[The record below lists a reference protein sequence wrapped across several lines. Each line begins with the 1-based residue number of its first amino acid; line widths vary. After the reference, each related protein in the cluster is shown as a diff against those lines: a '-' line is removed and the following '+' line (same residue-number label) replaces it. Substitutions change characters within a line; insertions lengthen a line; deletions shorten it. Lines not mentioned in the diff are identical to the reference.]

1 MSFYGCLKKRLLIR
15 INPDTELSEKEFIS
29 ANEDLDRSK
38 HTKDVDKNFK
48 WAIVQAYY
56 SMFHAA
62 KAVLY
67 LIGLK
72 ERSHGC
78 IADALE
84 KLSEKGLIQSIVVDQ
99 FKSCMES
106 REDADYRNVYSEEEA
121 GRNVGA
127 AEEFLKKMRELSKK
141 VKPNEI

>member
-1 MSFYGCLKKRLLIR
+1 MSFEECLKKRLLIR
-15 INPDTELSEKEFIS
+15 IKPEIDLSEKEFKAS
-29 ANEDLDRSK
+29 VKDLERAK
-38 HTKDVDKNFK
+38 HTIEIDRDFK

-78 IADALE
+78 VATALE
-84 KLSEKGLIQSIVVDQ
+84 KLSEKGLVESSVVEE
-99 FKSCMES
+99 FKTCMEA
-106 REDADYRNVYSEEEA
+106 REDADYRDEYSGEEA
-121 GRNVGA
+121 KTN
-127 AEEFLKKMRELSKK
+127 AEVAEKFLNKMRDLSKK

>member
-1 MSFYGCLKKRLLIR
+1 MSFEGCLRKRLLIR
-15 INPDTELSEKEFIS
+15 TSPDIELSEKEFFIS
-29 ANEDLDRSK
+29 CEDLERSK
-38 HTKDVDKNFK
+38 HTKDIDKNFK

-56 SMFHAA
+56 SIFHSA

-78 IADALE
+78 IADALD
-84 KLSEKGLIQSIVVDQ
+84 KLSEKGLIESVVVEQ
-99 FKSCMES
+99 FKSCMEA
-106 REDADYRNVYSEEEA
+106 REDADYRHVYSEEEA
-121 GRNVGA
+121 SRTVKI
-127 AEEFLKKMRELSKK
+127 AEEFLKKMREVSKK

>member
-1 MSFYGCLKKRLLIR
+1 MSFEGCLRKRFLIR
-15 INPDTELSEKEFIS
+15 TNPDSELSVKEFLTAS
-29 ANEDLDRSK
+29 EDLDRSK

-48 WAIVQAYY
+48 WAIIQAYY
-56 SMFHAA
+56 SIFHAS

-84 KLSEKGLIQSIVVDQ
+84 KLSEKGLIESVVVEQ
-99 FKSCMES
+99 FRSCMES
-106 REDADYRNVYSEEEA
+106 REDADYRHVFSEEEA
-121 GRNVGA
+121 NRTVEI
-127 AEEFLKKMRELSKK
+127 AEEFLKKMKELSKK